1 MDTSRGEAP
10 VERFKPTSGLFVG
23 YAGMVGA
30 VVALG
35 YVAVRVHTT
44 TGLLVGLAA
53 VFLGTA
59 VWVTQL
65 RPRATAYRH
74 HLLLRGSLRDWL
86 IPLRRIDA
94 VTVGHTLNVWVGERR
109 FVCIGIGSSLRAMA
123 KSRRRRKDRPSLL
136 GTSRWHEFAERAER
150 AAPDQTAMSYDRFV
164 VTRIE
169 ELVEQAKKEPGGD
182 VPPAEPRSTPAW
194 PEIVL
199 LALSG
204 AAFVV
209 ALLV

>member
-1 MDTSRGEAP
+1 MSTSRGEPP
-10 VERFKPTSGLFVG
+10 VERFMPTSGFLVG
-23 YAGMVGA
+23 YAGVVIA

-44 TGLLVGLAA
+44 TGALVALAA
-53 VFLGTA
+53 VFGGVV

-65 RPRATAYRH
+65 RPRVTAYRH
-74 HLLLRGSLRDWL
+74 SLLVRGSLRDWL
-86 IPLRRIDA
+86 IPLRSVDG
-94 VTVGHTLNVWVGERR
+94 VSVGHTLNIWVGEQR
-109 FVCIGIGSSLRAMA
+109 FVCIGIGSSLRAMT
-123 KSRRRRKDRPSLL
+123 KRRRRRQPRQSLL
-136 GTSRWHEFAERAER
+136 GSSRWHEFAERAER
-150 AAPDQTAMSYDRFV
+150 AAPDQTAMSYDQFV

-204 AAFVV
+204 AGFLV